1 MKKIILS
8 ILFSFCGI
16 ILTAQ
21 NNNLPVF
28 ITDSLDSHIQK
39 NMIEWN
45 IPGMSIS
52 IVKDG
57 KVIYCKGFGV
67 TKENGNEK
75 VDENTLFLI
84 GSNTKLFTATTLTI
98 LQNEKKLNLND
109 NVSKWIPDFRLKDSL
124 AGENVNIYDIL
135 SHRIGFET
143 FQGDF
148 TYWTSNLSRTEVVIK
163 MGLVE
168 PLYDFRTK
176 WGYCNACYL
185 TAGEII
191 SAVEG
196 KSWEQT
202 VKEKIL
208 TPLKMNRTFMMTNEL
223 KTINNIAY
231 PHTLTENKIKVL
243 PIPDLNS
250 LAPAASMGSCAKDM
264 AKWLLTQLNNG
275 KMGEEQVI
283 SKEAIL
289 ATRKPYSILNMDTR
303 DKQKTH
309 FYLYGLGLMIN
320 DRNGKLVYSHTGAV
334 DGFLSSLVFIPE
346 ENVGIMVMTNTDQN
360 NFFQSL
366 TNEIRDAFLGL
377 PYYGFS
383 HKSLEI
389 NKETTKKAIAK
400 TDSLQKIIASN
411 NKLSLSIEKYTGT
424 YTNSLYGKIE
434 IKITNSFLTIYFANH
449 PDLTAKLEHIINDLF
464 LCTYSNPTMGITEIP
479 FQIENGKVTGL
490 NLTVADFLEFTPY
503 HFIKD

>member
-1 MKKIILS
+1 MKKRFLC
-8 ILFSFCGI
+8 ILFSLLGML
-16 ILTAQ
+16 LTAQ
-21 NNNLPVF
+21 NDIPVF
-28 ITDSLDSHIQK
+28 VTDSLDSHIQK
-39 NMIEWN
+39 NIKDWN
-45 IPGMSIS
+45 IPGIAVA
-52 IVKDG
+52 IVKNG

-67 TKENGNEK
+67 TKENGNEL

-98 LQNEKKLNLND
+98 LQNEKKLNLSD
-109 NVSKWIPDFRLKDSL
+109 HISKWIPNFRLKDSL
-124 AGENVNIYDIL
+124 ANKNVNIYDML

-148 TYWTSNLSRTEVVIK
+148 TYWTSNLSRADVVKK

-191 SAVEG
+191 PEVSG
-196 KSWEQT
+196 KSWEQI

-208 TPLKMNRTFMMTNEL
+208 NPLKMNRTLMMSNEL
-223 KTINNIAY
+223 KTASNVAY
-231 PHTLTENKIKVL
+231 PHTIFEQKIQIL

-250 LAPAASMGSCAKDM
+250 LAPAASMSSCAKDM
-264 AKWLLTQLNNG
+264 SLWLLAQLNNG

-283 SKEAIL
+283 PKEAIL
-289 ATRKPYSILNMDTR
+289 ATRKPYSILNVDQR
-303 DKQKTH
+303 NNQKTH

-366 TNEIRDAFLGL
+366 TNDIRDAFLGL
-377 PYYGFS
+377 PYQGFS
-383 HKSLEI
+383 QKSLEI
-389 NKETTKKAIAK
+389 NKETLKKSIALN
-400 TDSLQKIIASN
+400 DSIEKIIAAN
-411 NKLSLSIEKYTGT
+411 NKLSLPLEKYTGK

-434 IKITNSFLTIYFANH
+434 IKITKQFLTIYFENH
-449 PDLTAKLEHIINDLF
+449 PDLTAKLAHIKNDVF
-464 LCTYSNPTMGITEIP
+464 LCTYSNPTMGVTEIP
-479 FQIENGKVTGL
+479 FLIKNGAVEGL
-490 NLTVADFLEFTPY
+490 TLTVADFLEFTSY
-503 HFIKD
+503 QFNKE